1 MRPQGFN
8 FIARKPVTQRHAKP
22 LAHFFVC
29 AVFAA
34 LPSLAIP
41 AFAQQG
47 AVGISERT
55 ISVSGKAERRV
66 QPDMALISV
75 EVFERA
81 ADVNEARAKTDKVT
95 ADALDALR
103 ALGVEDGD
111 IDTTGLRV
119 NPQYRW
125 AERDREQQLSGYEV
139 ARSIEVR
146 LLNLE
151 DLGALL
157 VKLAELGV
165 NRVDSPVLKV
175 KEEELL
181 YQQVLADAAQNAR
194 DRADALADAL
204 GASVGDV
211 LTLQANS
218 RVIPRPMSQV
228 RERAVMMA
236 ASTDAVSESADSF
249 NAGYLTL
256 TATVQAVFSIE

>member
-1 MRPQGFN
+1 MRPQGFS
-8 FIARKPVTQRHAKP
+8 FIARKPATQTHAKP
-22 LAHFFVC
+22 LVHFFVC

-47 AVGISERT
+47 DAGISERT
-55 ISVSGKAERRV
+55 ISVTGKAERRV
-66 QPDMALISV
+66 QPDMALLSV

-81 ADVNEARAKTDKVT
+81 ADVNEARAKTDNVT
-95 ADALDALR
+95 ANALQALR
-103 ALGVEDGD
+103 AIGVEDAD

-125 AERDREQQLSGYEV
+125 VERDREQQLSGYEV
-139 ARSIEVR
+139 ARSIEIR

-157 VKLAELGV
+157 VTLAELGV
-165 NRVDSPVLKV
+165 NRVDPPVLKV
-175 KEEELL
+175 EEEESL

-194 DRADALADAL
+194 DRADALAKAL
-204 GASVGDV
+204 GASVGEV
-211 LTLQANS
+211 LTLNASS
-218 RVIPRPMSQV
+218 RAIPRPMSQV

-236 ASTDAVSESADSF
+236 SATDTLNESAESF

-256 TATVQAVFSIE
+256 TATVQAVFGFE